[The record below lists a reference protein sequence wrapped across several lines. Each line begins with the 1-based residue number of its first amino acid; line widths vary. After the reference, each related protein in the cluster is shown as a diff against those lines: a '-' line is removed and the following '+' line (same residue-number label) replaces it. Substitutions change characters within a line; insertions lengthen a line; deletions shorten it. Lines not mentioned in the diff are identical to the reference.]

1 MAQDAVTEVEL
12 LVMLSVLQCGEEA
25 YGIPILDELRQRS
38 GRKMLRPALYEVLR
52 RLEGKGLLVAAKGDP
67 LPERGGRARKY
78 YAVTAEGREAVAA
91 ARRSWEKMWQ
101 GIEMPADG
109 A

>member
-1 MAQDAVTEVEL
+1 MAEDALTELEL
-12 LVMLSVLQCGEEA
+12 LVMLSVLHCSDEA
-25 YGIPILDELRQRS
+25 YGVPILEELRRRS
-38 GRKMLRPALYEVLR
+38 GRKVLRPTVYEVLR
-52 RLEGKGLLVAAKGDP
+52 RLERRELLVAEKGEP

-78 YAVTAEGREAVAA
+78 YALTARGREAVAT
-91 ARRSWEKMWQ
+91 ARHSWEQMWQ